1 MEDDTMRSSTKCLL
15 GFVMSVALLAC
26 VAKPEAPP
34 DLDLAADPSAAETT
48 GSSTPKRGQSTAP
61 MGPSDAS
68 TLPPA
73 EDKPS
78 KDQNGNVLGDA
89 GSDAASVDAGPPYK
103 ADCKGY
109 IASQLEH
116 EANDTAATANN
127 LVFVACAGINTA
139 KDVDFYTF
147 DSPYGADLTLDPGD
161 DATMTVKTP
170 SGKTSTLQGISRYLS
185 NEQGRFTIDVR
196 SPGQHTQTYLVI
208 RN

>member
-1 MEDDTMRSSTKCLL
+1 MTFSTRCLL
-15 GFVMSVALLAC
+15 GFVMAVGLVACA
-26 VAKPEAPP
+26 AKPELPP
-34 DLDLAADPSAAETT
+34 DLELAADPSAPPTT
-48 GSSTPKRGQSTAP
+48 GATPKRGQVTTP

-78 KDQNGNVLGDA
+78 KDQNGNVVNDA
-89 GSDAASVDAGPPYK
+89 GADAPVDAAPPGPPYK
-103 ADCKGY
+103 PRCQGY
-109 IASQLEH
+109 LTSQLEH
-116 EANDTAATANN
+116 EANDTAATANE

-147 DSPYGADLTLDPGD
+147 DSPYGADLTLDPDD

-170 SGKTSTLQGISRYLS
+170 SGKTSTLQGVSRYLS
-185 NEQGRFTIDVR
+185 NEQGRFTIEIR
-196 SPGQHTQTYLVI
+196 SPGQHTQPYLVV